1 MVLERCLISDPN
13 TCPDNGGDAL
23 VAAAKEGN
31 AGEVQ
36 RLMKCPEIDVNHA
49 DRSRMDTPGVL
60 ADHTPL
66 YLASQSGHVEVVN
79 ILLQHPKVDVNY
91 RDFYNRTALWWAS
104 VRGHLEIVKL
114 LVNDSRT
121 DVNLGGLMSSNNNP
135 AFGEGPP
142 LMMASQLGLV
152 EVVQELILHPQI
164 DVNKPNT
171 VSGETPLFMASLHG
185 RADVVKVLLT
195 DQRVNVNQAGRKYQ
209 TPLIAASFR
218 PSFYP
223 RYDQRLE
230 VIKLLLADPRVDL
243 TARMF
248 EPMWRS
254 SFGLTNPDASS
265 VTALMGN
272 LEIVKLFLR
281 CPNASLPI
289 TTTST
294 GPYQV
299 PLELKTQI
307 DEAIESRQ
315 TLLEQGH
322 TCGANYNG
330 WTFYHDW
337 ELPTSS

>member
-1 MVLERCLISDPN
+1 MVLQRCFISDPY
-13 TCPDNGGDAL
+13 TCPNNGGDAL

-36 RLMKCPEIDVNHA
+36 RLMECPKVDVNHA
-49 DRSRMDTPGVL
+49 DKSRMDTPRVL

-66 YLASQSGHVEVVN
+66 YLASQSGHIEVVN
-79 ILLQHPKVDVNY
+79 VLLQHPKVDVNY

-121 DVNLGGLMSSNNNP
+121 DVNLGGLMSAKNNP

-142 LMMASQLGLV
+142 LMMASRLGLV
-152 EVVQELILHPQI
+152 EVVEELILHPQI
-164 DVNKPNT
+164 DVNIPNT
-171 VSGETPLFMASLHG
+171 VSGETPLFMASFFG

-195 DQRVNVNQAGRKYQ
+195 DERVNVNQAGKKEQ
-209 TPLIAASFR
+209 TPLLAASFR
-218 PSFYP
+218 PSIYP
-223 RYDQRLE
+223 RYDQTLE
-230 VIKLLLADPRVDL
+230 VVKLLLADPRVDL

-254 SFGLTNPDASS
+254 SFGLNNPDASS
-265 VTALMGN
+265 VAALMGN
-272 LEIVKLFLR
+272 LEVVELFLR

-289 TTTST
+289 TTAST

-322 TCGANYNG
+322 TCGA
-330 WTFYHDW
+330 THM
-337 ELPTSS
+337 